1 MKSET
6 LEHVVNEPR
15 KPVWKVLLLVV
26 SLVLAVNLAV
36 LGINR
41 LSGGYGGMAG
51 LLFIFFMAFYSS
63 RLMNRKLAVYTYRWD
78 GKELAVERKL
88 GRRNK
93 PLIEI
98 PVDQIEWLRPLNELK
113 SQLAR
118 MKRPRK
124 TMAYA
129 CKLEGEGVYM
139 LQFHEGKSL
148 YRLIFQPSPQM
159 AKALQKQVKE
169 QKR

>member
-1 MKSET
+1 MKMET
-6 LEHVVNEPR
+6 IEHVVSEPP
-15 KPVWKVLLLVV
+15 KPVWKVLLIVV
-26 SLVLAVNLAV
+26 SLVLGVNLAV

-41 LSGGYGGMAG
+41 LPGGYGGVAG
-51 LLFIFFMAFYSS
+51 LLLIAFLALYSS

-78 GKELAVERKL
+78 GNELAVERKL

-98 PVDQIEWLRPLNELK
+98 PVDQIEWVRPLNELK
-113 SQLAR
+113 SQIIR

-129 CKLEGEGVYM
+129 CQLKGNDVYM

>member
-1 MKSET
+1 MKKET
-6 LEHVVNEPR
+6 MEHVVSEPK
-15 KPVWKVLLLVV
+15 KPVWKVLLMVIA
-26 SLVLAVNLAV
+26 LVLGVNLAV
-36 LGINR
+36 LGVNR
-41 LSGGYGGMAG
+41 LPGAYGGLAG
-51 LLFIFFMAFYSS
+51 LLLIIFLALYSS

-78 GKELAVERKL
+78 GKELSVERKL

-98 PVDQIEWLRPLNELK
+98 PGEQIDWVRPLNELK
-113 SQLAR
+113 SQMSR

-129 CKLEGEGVYM
+129 CQLEGDGVYM
-139 LQFHEGKSL
+139 LQFQEGKSF
-148 YRLIFQPSPQM
+148 YRMIFQPSPQM